1 MSNDTKR
8 INFDIENDLY
18 IDFKIKVLREETSI
32 KKVLTKAIEDYIKE
46 WILRLN
52 NQFLRGKRNEWRDKI
67 IK

>member
-46 WILRLN
+46 
-52 NQFLRGKRNEWRDKI
+52 
-67 IK
+67 

>member
-52 NQFLRGKRNEWRDKI
+52 NQFLRGKRNERRNKI
-67 IK
+67 NK

>member
-52 NQFLRGKRNEWRDKI
+52 NQILRGKGNE
-67 IK
+67 

>member
-52 NQFLRGKRNEWRDKI
+52 NQFLRGKRNEWRAKI

>member
-52 NQFLRGKRNEWRDKI
+52 NQFLRGKGNE
-67 IK
+67 